1 MNEILCITSYP
12 PRECGI
18 ATFSD
23 DLINAIQDKF
33 GESYS
38 MRVCAIES
46 KLEKHAYPPIVKY
59 VLDTSVAAEFTSLA
73 EKINKDS
80 AIDLV
85 CIQHEFGL
93 FSEQKESFP
102 IFLESLHKPIVIV
115 FHTVLPHPLDKLRSD
130 LQRIARSCSA
140 FVVMTHA
147 SARILREHYQIPEDR
162 IHVIPHGTHLVSQ
175 MDRRK
180 LKERYGLNGRQ
191 VLSTFGLLSPGKSI
205 ETTLEAL
212 PAIIRKNPS
221 VLFLIIGK
229 THPTILKTEGDTY
242 RKMLE
247 NKVKELKLENHVRFI
262 NLYLK
267 LRVLLEYLQLT
278 DIYLFTSC
286 DRNQAVSGTF
296 VYALSCGCP
305 IIATPIP
312 HALELLT
319 DNTGIIF
326 DFKDASQLAES
337 TNRLLNHKQQQVQM
351 RINNL
356 QKMAATTWPNA
367 AIAYASLFS
376 KEIDTATP
384 LRYSLPPFNIDHI
397 KRMSRGFAMVQFA
410 KGNRPDINTGYTIDD
425 NARALVAICQTY
437 EITQDQSCGKLIK
450 TYLDFIQFCA
460 QPDGHFLNYVDKSC
474 SFTPQN
480 QATGLED
487 CNGRTVYALGY
498 YISQSDKY
506 SFGWPI
512 EPILSIFKRAFPM
525 ISQLQS
531 PRGIAFCLKGLAHYH
546 QKYPSTEVDQLI
558 RSLADKL
565 VACYEANAE
574 KEKWMWFEPYLTYD
588 NSVLPES
595 LVYAYQITQ
604 DERYRN
610 IARESFDFLLGEV
623 FEDHQIHIISNQGWH
638 IKNQEKH
645 IYGEQPIDVAGTVI
659 ALNTFYHLFK
669 EERYQRLK
677 EEAFYWFLGNNHLH
691 QIIYNPTTGGCYDG
705 LEEHN
710 INLNQGAE
718 SSVCYLLARVTL

>member
-278 DIYLFTSC
+278 DIYLFTS
-286 DRNQAVSGTF
+286 
-296 VYALSCGCP
+296 
-305 IIATPIP
+305 
-312 HALELLT
+312 
-319 DNTGIIF
+319 
-326 DFKDASQLAES
+326 
-337 TNRLLNHKQQQVQM
+337 
-351 RINNL
+351 
-356 QKMAATTWPNA
+356 
-367 AIAYASLFS
+367 
-376 KEIDTATP
+376 
-384 LRYSLPPFNIDHI
+384 
-397 KRMSRGFAMVQFA
+397 
-410 KGNRPDINTGYTIDD
+410 
-425 NARALVAICQTY
+425 
-437 EITQDQSCGKLIK
+437 
-450 TYLDFIQFCA
+450 
-460 QPDGHFLNYVDKSC
+460 
-474 SFTPQN
+474 
-480 QATGLED
+480 
-487 CNGRTVYALGY
+487 
-498 YISQSDKY
+498 
-506 SFGWPI
+506 
-512 EPILSIFKRAFPM
+512 
-525 ISQLQS
+525 
-531 PRGIAFCLKGLAHYH
+531 
-546 QKYPSTEVDQLI
+546 
-558 RSLADKL
+558 
-565 VACYEANAE
+565 
-574 KEKWMWFEPYLTYD
+574 
-588 NSVLPES
+588 
-595 LVYAYQITQ
+595 
-604 DERYRN
+604 
-610 IARESFDFLLGEV
+610 
-623 FEDHQIHIISNQGWH
+623 
-638 IKNQEKH
+638 
-645 IYGEQPIDVAGTVI
+645 
-659 ALNTFYHLFK
+659 
-669 EERYQRLK
+669 
-677 EEAFYWFLGNNHLH
+677 
-691 QIIYNPTTGGCYDG
+691 
-705 LEEHN
+705 
-710 INLNQGAE
+710 
-718 SSVCYLLARVTL
+718 